1 MTFKETIEYLYAKL
15 PMFQR
20 IGEKAYKKDLHNT
33 LALCE
38 YVGNP
43 HLQFKSVH
51 IAGTNGKGS
60 SSHLIASILQSAG
73 YKTGLYTSPHLK
85 SFTERIKVN
94 GEEVEQEFIIKFVEN
109 MQPAIATIEPSFFE
123 LTTVMA
129 FAYFAQKQV
138 DIAVIETGLG
148 GRLDSTNVISPEV
161 SLITNISY
169 DHQNI
174 LGNTLQEIAFEKA
187 GIIKNHVPCVISELQ
202 EEVKNVFKTKAMQT
216 QSPIFF
222 ASEEYQIN
230 SYYFDNQL
238 TSYEEADF
246 FNIIKKTDEEEETV
260 FLSHLTCPLKG
271 GYQEKNLCG
280 VIKTIELLKNH
291 QISKEHIRNGI
302 EKVVSLTGLK
312 GRWQILNEKPLTIC
326 DTGHNEAG
334 IRQVVKQLK
343 KLHYEHLHIVFGV
356 VNDKDLSKILAIL
369 PTEAYYYFCKPNIM
383 RGLDA
388 FILQQQ
394 AATYGLQGE
403 VIPEVLTA
411 YHAAQRKARENDV
424 IFIGG
429 STFVVAEALE

>member
-1 MTFKETIEYLYAKL
+1 MTFEETIAYLYAKL

-51 IAGTNGKGS
+51 VAGTNGKGS
-60 SSHLIASILQSAG
+60 SSHLIAAILQSAG

-85 SFTERIKVN
+85 SFTERIKIN
-94 GEEVEQEFIIKFVEN
+94 GKEVEPQFIIDFVKK
-109 MQPAIATIEPSFFE
+109 MQEVITTIEPSFFE

-129 FAYFAQKQV
+129 FEYFAQKQV

-161 SLITNISY
+161 CLITNISY

-174 LGNTLQEIAFEKA
+174 LGNTLEEIAFEKA
-187 GIIKNHVPCVISELQ
+187 GIIKNQVPCVISELQ
-202 EEVKNVFKTKAMQT
+202 EEVKTVFKTKAMQT
-216 QSPIFF
+216 QSPLFF
-222 ASEEYQIN
+222 ASEEYHIN
-230 SYYFDNQL
+230 SYYLDNQI
-238 TSYEEADF
+238 TTYEEGDF
-246 FNIIKKTDEEEETV
+246 FDIIKKESQKKEAI
-260 FLSHLTCPLKG
+260 FLSHLTCQLKG
-271 GYQEKNLCG
+271 NYQEKNLCG
-280 VIKTIELLKNH
+280 VLKTIELLKDYE
-291 QISKEHIRNGI
+291 ISKEHIRNGI
-302 EKVVSLTGLK
+302 EKVVSLTGLR

-343 KLHYEHLHIVFGV
+343 KLDYEKLHIVFGA
-356 VNDKDLSKILAIL
+356 VNDKDISKVLALL
-369 PTEAYYYFCKPNIM
+369 PTEAHYYFCKPNIM
-383 RGLDA
+383 RGLEA
-388 FILQQQ
+388 SVLQQQ
-394 AATYGLQGE
+394 AAAYGLQGE
-403 VIPEVLTA
+403 VIPQVLTA
-411 YHAAQRKARENDV
+411 YRTAQANARENDV

-429 STFVVAEALE
+429 STFVVAEVLE